1 MIRVL
6 FYLALVAALAIGV
19 VWFADRPG
27 QVSILWQ
34 GYRIET
40 SVAIALVGVLALAF
54 AAMVLWMLLRFIF
67 GLPGAFGYAARN
79 RRKAKGFSAISKGM
93 VAVAAG
99 DPAMAYRHAADARR
113 LVGDE
118 PLTLLLEAQT
128 AQLKS
133 DRSGAEATFKDMMER
148 PETRILGLRGLFVEA
163 RRRGDADAAQTYA
176 DEAVK
181 LSPSLAWANDALLE
195 FHSSSGNWVAART
208 AVERRA
214 ALKLADKG
222 EAKRQRA
229 VLLTAEAQT
238 KLEAKHDEAL
248 SAALEAVKLAPTLA
262 PAAAMAGQLLAARGD
277 IRKASR
283 LIEAAWREN
292 PHPDMATPYINAR
305 PGDSA
310 VDKLARAEML
320 AKQNP
325 ANPESALTVAA
336 AAIPAR
342 EFAKARAALMP
353 LVAGGATMRVCMLMA
368 DLEEAEHGA
377 AGKVREWLGRATRA
391 PRDPVWVADG
401 VISALWRPVSPVTGQ
416 LDAFVW
422 TPPPVALDAPALVI
436 PADEPELSVMPVIEA
451 SPIEAPVA
459 KSDIVR
465 PDIQSEPKTKTETQ
479 TAMAPVVEAA
489 LATPVIFPVPHA
501 PDDPGLDTPANV
513 PAERR
518 RRFRLFG

>member
-6 FYLALVAALAIGV
+6 FYLGIVAALAVGV

-34 GYRIET
+34 GYRVET

-54 AAMVLWMLLRFIF
+54 AAMVAWMLLRFIF
-67 GLPGAFGYAARN
+67 GLPGAFGFAARN

-93 VAVAAG
+93 VAVAAD
-99 DPAMAYRHAADARR
+99 DPAMAYRYAADARR

-133 DRSGAEATFKDMMER
+133 DRAGAEATFKDMMDR

-163 RRRGDADAAQTYA
+163 RRRGDGPAAQTYA

-195 FHSSSGNWVAART
+195 FHSGAGDWVSART

-214 ALKLADKG
+214 ALRLADKG

-238 KLEAKHDEAL
+238 KFDTKPEEAL
-248 SAALEAVKLAPTLA
+248 SAALEAVKLAPALS
-262 PAAAMAGQLLAARGD
+262 PAAAMAGQLLVARGD
-277 IRKASR
+277 LRKASK
-283 LIEAAWREN
+283 LIEAAWREA
-292 PHPDMATPYINAR
+292 PHPDLAVPYITAR
-305 PGDSA
+305 TGDSA
-310 VDKLARAEML
+310 ADKLGRAEAL

-325 ANPESALTVAA
+325 ANPESALIVAA
-336 AAIPAR
+336 AATQAR

-353 LVAGGATMRVCMLMA
+353 LIAGGASMRVCMAMA
-368 DLEEAEHGA
+368 DLEEAEHGS

-401 VISALWRPVSPVTGQ
+401 VTSAIWRPVSPVTGQ

-422 TPPPVALDAPALVI
+422 AAPPVLLDAPDLVMEQV
-436 PADEPELSVMPVIEA
+436 PDATMPDVTPPTLIA
-451 SPIEAPVA
+451 SAPVQVA
-459 KSDIVR
+459 
-465 PDIQSEPKTKTETQ
+465 E
-479 TAMAPVVEAA
+479 AVEAKGA
-489 LATPVIFPVPHA
+489 VKPVAETMATQATIATPVVFPVAHA
-501 PDDPGLDTPANV
+501 PDDPGLEGAAPA
-513 PAERR
+513 PAPR

>member
-1 MIRVL
+1 
-6 FYLALVAALAIGV
+6 
-19 VWFADRPG
+19 
-27 QVSILWQ
+27 
-34 GYRIET
+34 
-40 SVAIALVGVLALAF
+40 
-54 AAMVLWMLLRFIF
+54 
-67 GLPGAFGYAARN
+67 
-79 RRKAKGFSAISKGM
+79 
-93 VAVAAG
+93 
-99 DPAMAYRHAADARR
+99 
-113 LVGDE
+113 
-118 PLTLLLEAQT
+118 
-128 AQLKS
+128 
-133 DRSGAEATFKDMMER
+133 MMDR

-163 RRRGDADAAQTYA
+163 RRRGDVDAAQTYA

-195 FHSSSGNWVAART
+195 FHSGSGNWAAART

-238 KLEAKHDEAL
+238 RFEGKPDEAL
-248 SAALEAVKLAPTLA
+248 SAALEAVKLAPSLA
-262 PAAAMAGQLLAARGD
+262 PAAAMAGQLLLARGD
-277 IRKASR
+277 LRKASR

-292 PHPDMATPYINAR
+292 PHPDLATPYINAR
-305 PGDSA
+305 AGDSA
-310 VDKLARAEML
+310 ADRLARAETL

-325 ANPESALTVAA
+325 ANPESALMVAA

-342 EFAKARAALMP
+342 EFAKARAALLP

-401 VISALWRPVSPVTGQ
+401 VTSAIWRPVSPVTGQ
-416 LDAFVW
+416 LDAFIW
-422 TPPPVALDAPALVI
+422 AAPPVALDAPALVI
-436 PADEPELSVMPVIEA
+436 PPDMPEPLATPMIEA
-451 SPIEAPVA
+451 MPITPPEPKPGPAA
-459 KSDIVR
+459 KSAAK
-465 PDIQSEPKTKTETQ
+465 PDAEINRKP
-479 TAMAPVVEAA
+479 APAPVVEAMPA
-489 LATPVIFPVPHA
+489 SPVIFPVPHA
-501 PDDPGLDTPANV
+501 PDDPGPSDPALDATTAI